1 MNYTDTS
8 NLTAS
13 HSVWLKL
20 LSFYKEDIDILK
32 NRLLEVAGKNT
43 SAEAMAGVEH
53 FQNQF
58 IVQRN
63 NIDEMNHSI
72 NEYAHQ
78 LAGEIQQHAG
88 KVSLTIIE
96 KNTKLNDEVKQLEK
110 IINELRQEFNLY
122 LSKWM

>member
-1 MNYTDTS
+1 MNYTDSS
-8 NLTAS
+8 NLPAS

-20 LSFYKEDIDILK
+20 ISFYKEDLDILK

-43 SAEAMAGVEH
+43 SPEAMAGVEH

-63 NIDEMNHSI
+63 NIDEMHHSI
-72 NEYAHQ
+72 NEYVHE

-88 KVSLTIIE
+88 KVSATIVE
-96 KNTKLNDEVKQLEK
+96 KNTNLNDQVKQLEK